1 MAYVSNNNTT
11 ASITATASAT
21 TTTEL
26 SMSEIQNIQNNIEIM
41 EIMEKIN
48 KEIPIPKS
56 KSKSKPK
63 SNSKSPKQKWP
74 MGSCVVA
81 AKHIINTNKH
91 ISYVPLVFRMTQK
104 DYIGGSQYGPTLA
117 NVTNFKELMPNN
129 QPCPV
134 HCVLLNQENRKICDP
149 MFELGAPNKEIPI
162 DKYFQELVKKDVIE
176 YDAECKE
183 LIFDVEYLSAGDYY
197 YNRASYPE
205 YDFPIAVVKVNVKT
219 YEVKM

>member
-1 MAYVSNNNTT
+1 MASLSN
-11 ASITATASAT
+11 T
-21 TTTEL
+21 TTTNHNASIADL
-26 SMSEIQNIQNNIEIM
+26 KNTIEIL
-41 EIMEKIN
+41 EIIEKLAQGEDPTPDHETQTW
-48 KEIPIPKS
+48 K
-56 KSKSKPK
+56 
-63 SNSKSPKQKWP
+63 

-117 NVTNFKELMPNN
+117 NVANFKELMPNK

-149 MFELGAPNKEIPI
+149 MFKLGAPNKEIPI
-162 DKYFQELVKKDVIE
+162 DTYFQELVKKDVIE
-176 YDAECKE
+176 YDGECKE
-183 LIFDVEYLSAGDYY
+183 LMFDVEYLSAGDYY

-219 YEVKM
+219 YEVRM